1 MRSHVL
7 LAVALALAPASLGA
21 CKKAGTSVDATEAEC
36 ASYRNKLFSLL
47 PAEEQAAM
55 AMLPSWST
63 AAFAIG
69 VFAGLLGSLGL
80 LLAKSWSRLLL
91 LLSLLA
97 LIALEGWFVF
107 MTDAVATMG
116 PSTYVMPALIV
127 GIAILL
133 VWVANTAAKRG
144 WLT

>member
-55 AMLPSWST
+55 AKGGLDKPTPMEIKLCRERINSDEVACALKATSIESANSVLPRST
-63 AAFAIG
+63 T
-69 VFAGLLGSLGL
+69 V
-80 LLAKSWSRLLL
+80 
-91 LLSLLA
+91 
-97 LIALEGWFVF
+97 
-107 MTDAVATMG
+107 
-116 PSTYVMPALIV
+116 
-127 GIAILL
+127 
-133 VWVANTAAKRG
+133 
-144 WLT
+144 

>member
-1 MRSHVL
+1 MNAISTNPPAWFRIVAV
-7 LAVALALAPASLGA
+7 LAVLWNCVGVYFYLLHVGA
-21 CKKAGTSVDATEAEC
+21 VPGPEMS
-36 ASYRNKLFSLL
+36 
-47 PAEEQAAM
+47 AEEQAAM
-55 AMLPSWST
+55 AMLPAWST
-63 AAFAIG
+63 AAFAVG

-133 VWVANTAAKRG
+133 VWVASTAAKRG
-144 WLT
+144 WLS